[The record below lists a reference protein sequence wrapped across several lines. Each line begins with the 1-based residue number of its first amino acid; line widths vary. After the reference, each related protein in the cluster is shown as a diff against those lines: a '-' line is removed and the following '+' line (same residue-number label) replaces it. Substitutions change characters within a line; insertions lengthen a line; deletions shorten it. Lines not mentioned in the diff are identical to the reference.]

1 MKTITIIPVLACALA
16 FTGCGG
22 GDKATT
28 TEDSVQIAIVDV
40 DVAHIQSVP
49 QTRSYTANVEAFN
62 INNISPSSS
71 NRIIAIKADVGDHVQ
86 RGQVLVTLDQ
96 ANADQLRINLEETER
111 QYNRAVQLLSIGSGT
126 QSAVDQ
132 LRTQLEAQRAQY
144 RNVMDNTQLVSP
156 ISGVVTAR
164 NYDPGDMTGSEPVLT
179 IGQITPAVK
188 LMINVNETDLSVVK
202 NGMSVDVLFDAY
214 ADEQFSG
221 RITRV
226 SPAVDV
232 NTRTFPVEVQV
243 NNADGRIRPGMF
255 ARVNINIGANDNVVV
270 PDRAVVKQTGS
281 NVKYVFVYSNGH
293 VAYRQVQLGQRLD
306 NAYEL
311 LEGLNDGDT
320 VVVAGQSL
328 LNDGAAAQINTHAK
342 K

>member
-1 MKTITIIPVLACALA
+1 MKTIHLIPAVACALA
-16 FTGCGG
+16 LTGCGG
-22 GDKATT
+22 GEQTT
-28 TEDSVQIAIVDV
+28 AAVDSVQVAIVDV
-40 DVAHIQSVP
+40 DVAHVLSVP

-62 INNISPSSS
+62 INNISPSTS
-71 NRIIAIKADVGDHVQ
+71 NRILTINVDVGDHVSA
-86 RGQVLVTLDQ
+86 GQVLVTLDHAQ
-96 ANADQLRINLEETER
+96 ADQLRINLEETER
-111 QYNRAVQLLSIGSGT
+111 QYNRAVQLLQIGSGT

-132 LRTQLEAQRAQY
+132 LRTQLDAQRAQY
-144 RNVMDNTQLVSP
+144 RNVMDNTQLTSP

-164 NYDPGDMTGSEPVLT
+164 NYDPGDMTGAQPVLT
-179 IGQITPAVK
+179 VGQITPAVK
-188 LMINVNETDLSVVK
+188 VVINVNETDLAVIR
-202 NGMSVDVLFDAY
+202 NGMSVDVAFDAY
-214 ADEQFSG
+214 PDEQFSG

-243 NNADGRIRPGMF
+243 NNSDGRLRPGMF
-255 ARVNINIGANDNVVV
+255 ARVSINIGTNDNVVV

-281 NVKYVFVYSNGH
+281 NVKYVYVYSNGH
-293 VAYRQVQLGQRLD
+293 VAFRQVQLGQRLD

-311 LEGLNDGDT
+311 LGGINDGDT

-328 LNDGAAAQINTHAK
+328 LNDGAAAQINTHEK